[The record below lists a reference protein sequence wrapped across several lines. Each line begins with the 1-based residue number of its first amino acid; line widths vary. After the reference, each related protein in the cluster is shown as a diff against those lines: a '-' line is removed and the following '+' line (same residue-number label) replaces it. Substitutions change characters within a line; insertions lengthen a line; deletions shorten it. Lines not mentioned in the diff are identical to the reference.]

1 MISPRKLTLAAA
13 AVAVLAVGAVSA
25 AAGAVATGVTITPNP
40 PATLVSPGIGGQ
52 YGVYNFTVQLPGADD
67 PAAGFVSGLK
77 FGHCIDSGRNAAPVV
92 GTLRS
97 GADLQLQNSD
107 AANLAVQPGGSNR
120 LEWLLLSSRRSVADA
135 ATQAD
140 REFQGA
146 AHQKAVWLL
155 TNPTTGGPPVGANA
169 RLNDP
174 AFVARANQ
182 LFADSATNG
191 ASVGQ
196 AASLMATPAGTTTAL
211 HLTGAPFTG
220 VNLAVTGS
228 GHLVIGG
235 ANAGATASVIL
246 GAAGTADA
254 SLVPDGTGNVT
265 VAATFEVPT
274 MVQAQA
280 PNAPPLAQNFA
291 YLEFRPLSVQATVT
305 FAGTPP
311 APVATP
317 AAPATAVTPAV
328 APTVTV
334 AAAGSPTVAA
344 RTRLRVTKTAPKAA
358 LSRERVIYRISV
370 RNTGKVTARNVVLID
385 RMPRGMALV
394 SKPKGA
400 TIRSGGRLRWS
411 LGSLRPGRSASATVV
426 FRTDTG
432 VSGRLCNTAT
442 ASAGNAPAAS
452 AHACTVV
459 ARVAQARRVVPRVT
473 G

>member
-1 MISPRKLTLAAA
+1 R
-13 AVAVLAVGAVSA
+13 VVGAWRGRPPPPPRAHPRASA
-25 AAGAVATGVTITPNP
+25 APRPWRPRPRAR
-40 PATLVSPGIGGQ
+40 S
-52 YGVYNFTVQLPGADD
+52 
-67 PAAGFVSGLK
+67 
-77 FGHCIDSGRNAAPVV
+77 AAP
-92 GTLRS
+92 
-97 GADLQLQNSD
+97 
-107 AANLAVQPGGSNR
+107 
-120 LEWLLLSSRRSVADA
+120 RR
-135 ATQAD
+135 
-140 REFQGA
+140 
-146 AHQKAVWLL
+146 
-155 TNPTTGGPPVGANA
+155 
-169 RLNDP
+169 
-174 AFVARANQ
+174 ARA
-182 LFADSATNG
+182 G
-191 ASVGQ
+191 
-196 AASLMATPAGTTTAL
+196 P
-211 HLTGAPFTG
+211 
-220 VNLAVTGS
+220 
-228 GHLVIGG
+228 
-235 ANAGATASVIL
+235 
-246 GAAGTADA
+246 
-254 SLVPDGTGNVT
+254 
-265 VAATFEVPT
+265 
-274 MVQAQA
+274 
-280 PNAPPLAQNFA
+280 
-291 YLEFRPLSVQATVT
+291 R
-305 FAGTPP
+305 
-311 APVATP
+311 